1 MLAEPTPTPYDL
13 RFNLLGF
20 DVRISPW
27 FWLAAVLLGWSISQ
41 PDVVAALTRQE
52 AQFGAPLYLAL
63 WTAAMFISILIHELG
78 HALAFRQYGVS
89 SHIVLYHFGG
99 LAVPDGGHGYGF
111 SRFHPRQDMIV
122 AAAGPAAQLL
132 LAAII
137 LLLVRVAGHSVP
149 LEAFWGRWWPD
160 LGGTAIPNQPLAMF
174 ALYLLLP
181 SILWALMNLL
191 PVLPLDGGQIAA
203 GYMKMHDPARGPIN
217 ALWLSVF
224 VGAAVAVLA
233 LMFLHD
239 KMMAML
245 FGILAVQ
252 NYMTLQMFGGG
263 GYGGRPW

>member
-1 MLAEPTPTPYDL
+1 MLAEPAPTPYDL

-27 FWLAAVLLGWSISQ
+27 FWLAALLLGWSISQ
-41 PDVVAALTRQE
+41 PDVVGALTGKPPQH
-52 AQFGAPLYLAL
+52 GAPLYLAL

-99 LAVPDGGHGYGF
+99 LAVPDGSLGYGF
-111 SRFHPRQDMIV
+111 GRFHPRQDIIV

-132 LAAII
+132 LAAIV

-149 LEAFWGRWWPD
+149 LEAFFGRLWPD
-160 LGGTAIPNQPLAMF
+160 LGGEPIPNQPLAMF

-181 SILWALMNLL
+181 SIMWALMNLL

-203 GYMKMHDPARGPIN
+203 GYMKMHDPARGVVN
-217 ALWLSVF
+217 SMWLSVF
-224 VGAAVAVLA
+224 VGAGVAVLS
-233 LMFLHD
+233 LFFLHD
-239 KMMAML
+239 RMMAML

-252 NYMTLQMFGGG
+252 NYLQLQMFGG